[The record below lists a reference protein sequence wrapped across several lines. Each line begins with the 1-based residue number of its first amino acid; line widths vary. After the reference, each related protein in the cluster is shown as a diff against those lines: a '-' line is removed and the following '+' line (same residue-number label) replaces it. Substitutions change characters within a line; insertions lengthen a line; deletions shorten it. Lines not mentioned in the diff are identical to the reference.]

1 MPIMQ
6 HRHNLKHHG
15 SFITLLIR
23 KKLSDSC
30 VGKSFTCD
38 KRNTATIVNHI
49 GDHFLN
55 ELKEQMTIYLFSIM
69 LSGSNDTGLQK
80 ILNVDSYIRC

>member
-1 MPIMQ
+1 M
-6 HRHNLKHHG
+6 LVKA
-15 SFITLLIR
+15 LLAI
-23 KKLSDSC
+23 KE
-30 VGKSFTCD
+30 
-38 KRNTATIVNHI
+38 TATIVTVTIVNHI

-80 ILNVDSYIRC
+80 ILNADSYIRC